1 MCKHEYSDYIYKFC
15 VHQLIVS
22 LCLGRNVSVEL
33 FTVFVFGLNFFAQ
46 FRKLSPSDYFPFS
59 STSSCCSPQCRE
71 EEKGRRREGGGE
83 REEEKGRRRAQRS
96 DAVSGCSFTSTPRS
110 QEATRRLGERS
121 QTRTSTRTERGGGR
135 LMEAMR
141 AAAMTGGETRLRSF
155 GLNPEL

>member
-1 MCKHEYSDYIYKFC
+1 M
-15 VHQLIVS
+15 IVS

-46 FRKLSPSDYFPFS
+46 FRELSPSDYFPFS
-59 STSSCCSPQCRE
+59 STSSCCSPQC
-71 EEKGRRREGGGE
+71 

-141 AAAMTGGETRLRSF
+141 AAVMTGGEARLRSF
-155 GLNPEL
+155 GLKPEL

>member
-22 LCLGRNVSVEL
+22 LCLGRKVSVEL

-83 REEEKGRRRAQRS
+83 REEEGS
-96 DAVSGCSFTSTPRS
+96 
-110 QEATRRLGERS
+110 EI
-121 QTRTSTRTERGGGR
+121 
-135 LMEAMR
+135 
-141 AAAMTGGETRLRSF
+141 
-155 GLNPEL
+155 